1 MNRAPAYKR
10 GFTAAA
16 NLRIKRPM
24 KQAFDLS
31 LYLVIGPGHCAGRD
45 MADVAWAAAR
55 GGAGMV
61 QLRDKTSST
70 RQRIADATVLAARL
84 APLDVPLL
92 INDRVD
98 VALAAGAAGV
108 HLGQSDMEPAAARR
122 LLGVDAIIGVTVH
135 TLDEARGV
143 PVDQVDYVSI
153 GGVFATTSKNNPN
166 PPIGLAGLSEIAA
179 LFDLPMI
186 AIAGISRDN
195 TASVIGCGVAG
206 VAVISA
212 VCAATDPRAAAAD
225 LYTIV
230 RGAKP

>member
-1 MNRAPAYKR
+1 MRQS
-10 GFTAAA
+10 
-16 NLRIKRPM
+16 I
-24 KQAFDLS
+24 DLS

-45 MADVAWAAAR
+45 MTDVAEAAAR

-70 RQRIADATVLAARL
+70 RQQIADAQALAVRL

-98 VALAAGAAGV
+98 VALAAGAGGV
-108 HLGQSDMEPAAARR
+108 HLGQSDMDPAAARR
-122 LLGVDAIIGVTVH
+122 LLGGDAIIGVTVH

-143 PVDQVDYVSI
+143 PVEQVDYVSI

-166 PPIGLAGLSEIAA
+166 PPLGLAGLLEFAA
-179 LFDLPMI
+179 LLDLPMI
-186 AIAGISRDN
+186 AIAGISREN
-195 TASVIGCGVAG
+195 AASVIRCGVEG
-206 VAVISA
+206 IAVISA

-225 LYTIV
+225 LYDTV
-230 RGAKP
+230 QQAKP

>member
-1 MNRAPAYKR
+1 MRQS
-10 GFTAAA
+10 
-16 NLRIKRPM
+16 I
-24 KQAFDLS
+24 DLS

-45 MADVAWAAAR
+45 MTDVAEAAAR

-70 RQRIADATVLAARL
+70 RQQIADAQALAVRL

-98 VALAAGAAGV
+98 VALAAGAGGV
-108 HLGQSDMEPAAARR
+108 HLGQSDMDPAAARR
-122 LLGVDAIIGVTVH
+122 LLGGDAIIGVTVH

-143 PVDQVDYVSI
+143 PVEQVDYVSI

-166 PPIGLAGLSEIAA
+166 PPLGLAGLLEIAA
-179 LFDLPMI
+179 LLDLPMI
-186 AIAGISRDN
+186 AIAGISREN
-195 TASVIGCGVAG
+195 AASVIRCGVEG
-206 VAVISA
+206 IAVISA

-225 LYTIV
+225 LYDTV
-230 RGAKP
+230 QQAKP